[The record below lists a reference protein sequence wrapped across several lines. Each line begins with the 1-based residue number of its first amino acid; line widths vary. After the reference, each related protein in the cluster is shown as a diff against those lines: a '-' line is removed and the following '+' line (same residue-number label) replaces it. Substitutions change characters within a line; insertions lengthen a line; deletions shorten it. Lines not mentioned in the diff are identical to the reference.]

1 MYPSKGYLWVNWLA
15 VQKMEEFTGPWPGL
29 RTQMSQVILN
39 QMLFMKPTPSQLT
52 GPILWIYLDELQRMA
67 NENCKIL
74 QWGFSNCA

>member
-39 QMLFMKPTPSQLT
+39 QMPYSWSLPLLSSLALSSEY
-52 GPILWIYLDELQRMA
+52 I
-67 NENCKIL
+67 
-74 QWGFSNCA
+74 